1 MKKFCCFLLFSLVV
15 LPIIGQKASNTSDS
29 NGNASIS
36 KEMQF
41 KRLMDSSDVYYTK
54 GDYRKDLALNFEL
67 LKLAFEINK
76 HNNPKSKYMDEFLTI
91 FPNIEVF
98 EKERFSSTIQPLITI
113 ASNNGFLFMNE

>member
-1 MKKFCCFLLFSLVV
+1 SSKSDKLPLFGTYFDKFYDL
-15 LPIIGQKASNTSDS
+15 QKT
-29 NGNASIS
+29 
-36 KEMQF
+36 
-41 KRLMDSSDVYYTK
+41 
-54 GDYRKDLALNFEL
+54 
-67 LKLAFEINK
+67 AFEINK